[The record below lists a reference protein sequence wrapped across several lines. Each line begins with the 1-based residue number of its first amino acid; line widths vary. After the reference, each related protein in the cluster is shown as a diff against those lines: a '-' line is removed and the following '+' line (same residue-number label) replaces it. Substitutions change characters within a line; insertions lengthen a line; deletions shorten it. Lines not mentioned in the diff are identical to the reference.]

1 MTDVSPGLKSGRV
14 RQSLQSPPPLTVGR
28 GAPQRSAAEGARSSR
43 LPAGLPSVISLV
55 ADKLCQ
61 VEEECRRNLRSDVGL
76 IDELGRY
83 IADGGGKRIRPILL
97 LLSAQMCGYRGDRDV
112 LFASVFEF
120 IHTATLVH
128 DDVID
133 EAKLRRGRGSLN
145 ARWGNGL
152 TVLLGDYLYI
162 KSMNMALVADD
173 IEIIKILASITLK
186 MIEGE
191 LIADRRRSDID
202 MTESEHLD
210 IIHRK
215 TAHLFSGCG
224 RVAGV
229 LSSSSPD
236 RVEALADYGMN
247 LGMAFQI
254 IDDLLDFTADESV
267 LGKPVAS
274 DLKEGKLTL
283 PLIYLLERRD
293 PVERGLVQTVLD
305 ERDFR
310 TVTREEI
317 IGVLRRG
324 RTLERA
330 RDLAAVYA
338 RRAKEGLELFD
349 PSPARDALKSLPDF
363 VLSREY

>member
-1 MTDVSPGLKSGRV
+1 VTDLASGLKAARTRTAARQAGAAPPVPRGVRSLPPGLPEIM
-14 RQSLQSPPPLTVGR
+14 LLVG
-28 GAPQRSAAEGARSSR
+28 
-43 LPAGLPSVISLV
+43 
-55 ADKLCQ
+55 DKLEQ
-61 VEEECRRNLRSDVGL
+61 VEAECRRHLRSEVGV

-83 IADGGGKRIRPILL
+83 IAEGGGKRVRPILL
-97 LLSAQMCGYRGDRDV
+97 LLSAQLCGYKGDRDV
-112 LFASVFEF
+112 MFASVFEF

-133 EAKLRRGRGSLN
+133 EADLRRGRGSLN

-162 KSMNMALVADD
+162 KSMNMALAADD
-173 IEIIKILASITLK
+173 LEIIKILAEITLK

-202 MTESEHLD
+202 IGETEHLE
-210 IIHRK
+210 IIRRK
-215 TAHLFSGCG
+215 TAFLFSGCG

-229 LSSSSPD
+229 LTKASPE
-236 RVEALADYGMN
+236 RVKALAEYGMN

-254 IDDLLDFTADESV
+254 VDDLLDFTASESV

-283 PLIYLLERRD
+283 PLIYLLEQGD
-293 PVERGLVQTVLD
+293 PRARAMVQTVLA

-310 TVTREEI
+310 TVQRQEI
-317 IGVLRRG
+317 ISLVRQA
-324 RTLERA
+324 RTLERT
-330 RDLAAVYA
+330 RELAVTYA
-338 RRAKEGLELFD
+338 RRAQAALQVFTR
-349 PSPARDALKSLPDF
+349 SPARDALMALPDF
-363 VLSREY
+363 VLFREY

>member
-1 MTDVSPGLKSGRV
+1 MTEVWPGVKTA
-14 RQSLQSPPPLTVGR
+14 RQRASTQAPPPLAVGR
-28 GAPQRSAAEGARSSR
+28 GASSHTAGEGARSAR
-43 LPAGLPSVISLV
+43 IAGLPAAISLV
-55 ADKLCQ
+55 ADKLVQ
-61 VEEECRRNLRSDVGL
+61 VEEECRRNLRSEVGV

-133 EAKLRRGRGSLN
+133 EADLRRGRGSLN

-162 KSMNMALVADD
+162 KSMNMALLADD
-173 IEIIKILASITLK
+173 IEIIKVLASITLK

-191 LIADRRRSDID
+191 MIADRRRADINL
-202 MTESEHLD
+202 TEREHLD
-210 IIHRK
+210 IIRRK
-215 TAHLFSGCG
+215 TAYLFSGCG

-229 LSSSSPD
+229 LSSSGAEK
-236 RVEALADYGMN
+236 VEAMADYGMN

-283 PLIYLLERRD
+283 PLIYLLEKRD
-293 PVERGLVQTVLD
+293 PVERALVQTVLD

-310 TVTREEI
+310 TVTRNDI
-317 IGVLRRG
+317 IALLRRAK
-324 RTLERA
+324 TLEKA
-330 RDLAAVYA
+330 RDLAASYA
-338 RRAKEGLELFD
+338 RRAREALDLFD
-349 PSPARDALKSLPDF
+349 PSPARDALKALPDF

>member
-1 MTDVSPGLKSGRV
+1 VTDLARDVKAT
-14 RQSLQSPPPLTVGR
+14 PPLPAVATPR
-28 GAPQRSAAEGARSSR
+28 AAAARASG
-43 LPAGLPSVISLV
+43 LPAAIALV
-55 ADKLCQ
+55 ADKLEQ
-61 VEEECRRNLRSDVGL
+61 VERECRRNLRSRVGV

-83 IADGGGKRIRPILL
+83 IADGGGKRVRPILL
-97 LLSAQMCGYRGDRDV
+97 LLSSRMCGYRGNRDV

-128 DDVID
+128 DDIID
-133 EAKLRRGRGSLN
+133 EAELRRGRGSLN

-173 IEIIKILASITLK
+173 IGIIRILAGITLE

-191 LIADRRRSDID
+191 MIADRRRSDIET
-202 MTESEHLD
+202 TEREHLE
-210 IIHRK
+210 IVRRK
-215 TAHLFSGCG
+215 TACLFSGCA

-229 LSSSSPD
+229 LSG
-236 RVEALADYGMN
+236 VNEEKIEALAEYGMN

-254 IDDLLDFTADESV
+254 VDDLLDFTADART

-283 PLIYLLERRD
+283 PLIYLLEAGD
-293 PVERGLVQTVLD
+293 PAERAMVQTVLE

-310 TVTREEI
+310 TVRREEI
-317 IGVLRRG
+317 VELLKRRKTLLR
-324 RTLERA
+324 T
-330 RDLAAVYA
+330 RDLAEVYA
-338 RRAKEGLELFD
+338 RRAREALAIFD
-349 PSPARDALKSLPDF
+349 PGPAREALLSLPDF
-363 VLSREY
+363 VVHREY

>member
-1 MTDVSPGLKSGRV
+1 MSDLASRVRATPPRPAGREVAGYPPGL
-14 RQSLQSPPPLTVGR
+14 
-28 GAPQRSAAEGARSSR
+28 
-43 LPAGLPSVISLV
+43 PAVIALV
-55 ADKLCQ
+55 ADKLAR
-61 VEEECRRNLRSDVGL
+61 VEEECRRNLRSEVGV

-83 IADGGGKRIRPILL
+83 LAEGGGKRVRPILL
-97 LLSAQMCGYRGDRDV
+97 LLSSQMCGYTGDRDV

-133 EAKLRRGRGSLN
+133 QADLRRGRGSMN

-173 IEIIKILASITLK
+173 IRIIKILANITLK

-202 MTESEHLD
+202 LTEQEHLE
-210 IIHRK
+210 IVRRK
-215 TAHLFSGCG
+215 TAYLFSGCS

-229 LSSSSPD
+229 LSGASHEK
-236 RVEALADYGMN
+236 VEALADYGMN

-254 IDDLLDFTADESV
+254 VDDLLDFTADESV

-274 DLKEGKLTL
+274 DLREGKLTL
-283 PLIYLLERRD
+283 PLIYLLQKGEATERA
-293 PVERGLVQTVLD
+293 LVQAVLD
-305 ERDFR
+305 DGDFK
-310 TVTREEI
+310 TVSREEI
-317 IGVLRRG
+317 VAMLREG
-324 RTLERA
+324 QTLERT
-330 RDLAAVYA
+330 RLLAAAYA
-338 RRAKEGLELFD
+338 RRAQEALKIFD
-349 PSPARDALKSLPDF
+349 PCPAREALFSLPEF

>member
-1 MTDVSPGLKSGRV
+1 MTDVASGLKTARARPSAGAAATPPPAAARAVRSRPPGLPEI
-14 RQSLQSPPPLTVGR
+14 LLLVG
-28 GAPQRSAAEGARSSR
+28 
-43 LPAGLPSVISLV
+43 
-55 ADKLCQ
+55 DKLVQ
-61 VEEECRRNLRSDVGL
+61 VEEECRRHLRSEVGV

-83 IADGGGKRIRPILL
+83 IAEGGGKRVRPILL
-97 LLSAQMCGYRGDRDV
+97 LLSAQACGYKGDRDV
-112 LFASVFEF
+112 MFASVFEF

-162 KSMNMALVADD
+162 KSMNMALAAEDLQV
-173 IEIIKILASITLK
+173 IKILAEITLK

-202 MTESEHLD
+202 IGESEHLE
-210 IIHRK
+210 IIRRK
-215 TAHLFSGCG
+215 TACLFSGCG

-229 LSSSSPD
+229 LAGAPPEK
-236 RVEALADYGMN
+236 VAALSDYGLN

-254 IDDLLDFTADESV
+254 IDDLLDFTASESV

-274 DLKEGKLTL
+274 DLREGKLTL
-283 PLIYLLERRD
+283 PLIYLLEKAD
-293 PVERGLVQTVLD
+293 PQARAMVQTVLE

-310 TVTREEI
+310 TVSRQEVI
-317 IGVLRRG
+317 DLLLRG
-324 RTLERA
+324 GTLERTQE
-330 RDLAAVYA
+330 AAVAYA
-338 RRAKEGLELFD
+338 RRAQSALQVFD
-349 PSPARDALKSLPDF
+349 PSPARTALMSLPDF
-363 VLSREY
+363 VLFREY

>member
-1 MTDVSPGLKSGRV
+1 MTDLASGV
-14 RQSLQSPPPLTVGR
+14 KT
-28 GAPQRSAAEGARSSR
+28 ARSR
-43 LPAGLPSVISLV
+43 PAAGAAHVRPAPLRTDHALPRGLPEIMLLV
-55 ADKLCQ
+55 GDKLER
-61 VEEECRRNLRSDVGL
+61 VEEECRRHLRSEVGV

-83 IADGGGKRIRPILL
+83 IADRGGKRVRPILL
-97 LLSAQMCGYRGDRDV
+97 LLSAQLCGYAGDRDV
-112 LFASVFEF
+112 MFASVFEF

-133 EAKLRRGRGSLN
+133 EAELRRGRGSLN

-162 KSMNMALVADD
+162 KSMNMALAADD
-173 IEIIKILASITLK
+173 LEIIKILAQITLK

-202 MTESEHLD
+202 ITEAEHLD
-210 IIHRK
+210 IIRRK
-215 TAHLFSGCG
+215 TACLFSGCG

-229 LSSSSPD
+229 LSKAPSD

-254 IDDLLDFTADESV
+254 IDDLLDFTASESV

-274 DLKEGKLTL
+274 DLREGKLTL
-283 PLIYLLERRD
+283 PLIYLLEKND
-293 PVERGLVQTVLD
+293 PDERAMVRTVLE

-310 TVTREEI
+310 TISRDEI
-317 IGVLRRG
+317 IDLLRRG
-324 RTLERA
+324 QTLERT
-330 RDLAAVYA
+330 REVAVRYA
-338 RRAKEGLELFD
+338 RSAQ
-349 PSPARDALKSLPDF
+349 AALKSFPPCPALDALVALPDF
-363 VLSREY
+363 VLFRDH

>member
-1 MTDVSPGLKSGRV
+1 MTDAASGLKAARPRPTAPAATPPPAAASRGVRSLPPGLPEIM
-14 RQSLQSPPPLTVGR
+14 LLVG
-28 GAPQRSAAEGARSSR
+28 
-43 LPAGLPSVISLV
+43 
-55 ADKLCQ
+55 DKLVQ
-61 VEEECRRNLRSDVGL
+61 VEEECRRHLRSEVGV

-83 IADGGGKRIRPILL
+83 IADGGGKRVRPILL
-97 LLSAQMCGYRGDRDV
+97 LLSAQLCGYRGDRDV
-112 LFASVFEF
+112 MFASVFEF

-133 EAKLRRGRGSLN
+133 EAELRRGRGSLN

-162 KSMNMALVADD
+162 KSMNMALAADD
-173 IEIIKILASITLK
+173 LEIIRILAEITLK

-202 MTESEHLD
+202 IGETEHLE
-210 IIHRK
+210 IIRRK
-215 TAHLFSGCG
+215 TACLFSGCG

-229 LSSSSPD
+229 LSRAPSD
-236 RVEALADYGMN
+236 RVVALADYGMN

-254 IDDLLDFTADESV
+254 IDDLLDFTASESV

-283 PLIYLLERRD
+283 PLIYLLEGND
-293 PVERGLVQTVLD
+293 PEARAMVQTVLE

-310 TVTREEI
+310 TVSRAEI
-317 IGVLRRG
+317 IDLLLRA
-324 RTLERA
+324 RTLERT
-330 RDLAAVYA
+330 REVAVAYA
-338 RRAKEGLELFD
+338 RRAQSALQPFA
-349 PSPARDALKSLPDF
+349 PSPARDALLALPDF
-363 VLSREY
+363 VLFREY